1 VAALHGYSRQRALR
15 RVLVTADEILEKKR
29 ELAARYGPWTAHCI
43 HLGEGV
49 YTFDVPQTDSKLR
62 RFVQIAADVTGRP
75 LDTLRVLDLACLE
88 GHYGIEF
95 ALHGARVLAIE
106 GRETNL
112 AKARFAKEVL
122 ALDGLELAL
131 DDVRHL
137 DAERH
142 GRFDV
147 VLCLGILYHLDTPDA
162 MDFVESLSR
171 VCTRVAIIDTHISLS
186 DDASCAWK
194 GATYWGAYS
203 QEHADD
209 ATPEQKLASLWYS
222 LDNVRSFKFTRAS
235 LCNLL
240 RHVGFT
246 SVYECMTPY
255 EYHYPNWPHAA
266 EGDPTVV
273 WKDRL
278 TLVAIKG
285 EKQTLLSSP
294 ASDRSPEIDRPER
307 PEHMGGGRSRPTQ

>member
-1 VAALHGYSRQRALR
+1 M
-15 RVLVTADEILEKKR
+15 TADEIREKKR
-29 ELAARYGPWTAHCI
+29 ELIARYGPWTAHCI

-62 RFVQIAADVTGRP
+62 RFVQIAADVTGKP
-75 LDTLRVLDLACLE
+75 LDALRVLDLACLE

-95 ALHGARVLAIE
+95 ALHGAQVLAIE

-112 AKARFAKEVL
+112 AKARFVKEML
-122 ALDGLELAL
+122 SLDRLELAL
-131 DDVRHL
+131 EDVRRL
-137 DAERH
+137 DVERH

-162 MDFVESLSR
+162 MDFVERLSR

-186 DDASCAWK
+186 DDTSFAWK
-194 GATYWGAYS
+194 GKTYWGAYS
-203 QEHADD
+203 KEHDDD

-222 LDNVRSFKFTRAS
+222 LDNPRSFKLTRAS

-246 SVYECMTPY
+246 SVYECMNPY

-266 EGDPTVV
+266 AGDSTVV

-285 EKQTLLSSP
+285 QEQRLLSSP
-294 ASDRSPEIDRPER
+294 VTDESPEIDRPER
-307 PEHMGGGRSRPTQ
+307 PEDMTGGRRRPTQ

>member
-1 VAALHGYSRQRALR
+1 M
-15 RVLVTADEILEKKR
+15 TADKIREKKR
-29 ELAARYGPWTAHCI
+29 ELIARYGPWTAHCI

-62 RFVQIAADVTGRP
+62 RFVQIAADVTGKP

-88 GHYGIEF
+88 GHYGIEL

-112 AKARFAKEVL
+112 AKARFVKEML
-122 ALDGLELAL
+122 SLDRLELAL
-131 DDVRHL
+131 EDVRHL
-137 DAERH
+137 DVQRH

-162 MDFVESLSR
+162 MDFVESVAR

-186 DDASCAWK
+186 DDASFAWK
-194 GATYWGAYS
+194 GKTYWGAYS
-203 QEHADD
+203 KEHDDD

-222 LDNVRSFKFTRAS
+222 LDNPRSFKFTRAS

-246 SVYECMTPY
+246 SVYECMNPH

-266 EGDPTVV
+266 AGDSTVV

-285 EKQTLLSSP
+285 REQRLLSSP
-294 ASDRSPEIDRPER
+294 VTDGSPEIDRPER
-307 PEHMGGGRSRPTQ
+307 PEDMEGGRSRPTQ

>member
-1 VAALHGYSRQRALR
+1 M
-15 RVLVTADEILEKKR
+15 TADEIREKKR
-29 ELAARYGPWTAHCI
+29 EFMARYGPWTAHCI

-62 RFVQIAADVTGRP
+62 RFVQIAADVTGKP
-75 LDTLRVLDLACLE
+75 LDALRVLDLACLE

-95 ALHGARVLAIE
+95 ALHGAQVLAIE

-112 AKARFAKEVL
+112 AKARFAKEML
-122 ALDGLELAL
+122 SLDRLELAL
-131 DDVRHL
+131 EDVRHL
-137 DAERH
+137 DVQRH

-186 DDASCAWK
+186 DDASFAWK
-194 GATYWGAYS
+194 DKTYWGAYS
-203 QEHADD
+203 KEHDDD

-222 LDNVRSFKFTRAS
+222 LDNPRSFKLTRAS

-246 SVYECMTPY
+246 SVYECMNPY

-266 EGDPTVV
+266 AGDSTVV

-285 EKQTLLSSP
+285 QEQRLLSSP
-294 ASDRSPEIDRPER
+294 VTDGLPEIDRPER
-307 PEHMGGGRSRPTQ
+307 PEDMQGGRSRPTQ